1 MATMTSLS
9 PTAAGLRG
17 SADRLASAY
26 PPLLIQSER
35 IANAIVHGA
44 HGRRRTGPGSD
55 FWQYRP
61 YSPGDSISRID
72 WRKTARAGKT
82 LIRESEW
89 AATNTVF
96 VWASQT
102 VGMDF
107 RSELANVTKR
117 ERAAVLALTIA
128 TLAIRAGERVGV
140 LGWPQ
145 APGHTRLV
153 LRRMAAW
160 YSGEADESFMAQ
172 SLPPEVPLP
181 RHASCVLI
189 GDFLDPLDQ
198 LRTRFGNIA
207 DAGLRGHIVQVTDPA
222 EETLPYHGRTE
233 FIEMT
238 TGEKLV
244 TGRAETLRQDYIAA
258 FARHRDGLRQL
269 ARQLGWTFAVHHTD
283 QSPHPLLV
291 ALYSRLSQRSNISAL
306 SRTG

>member
-1 MATMTSLS
+1 MSS
-9 PTAAGLRG
+9 PFPSTAGLRG

-26 PPLLIQSER
+26 PPLLIQAER
-35 IANAIVHGA
+35 IANAVVHGA

-89 AATNTVF
+89 AATNTLF

-107 RSELANVTKR
+107 MSDLASTTKR
-117 ERAAVLALTIA
+117 ERAAVLALTVA

-160 YSGEADESFMAQ
+160 YSGEADKETMLQ
-172 SLPPEVPLP
+172 SLPPEVSLP

-189 GDFLDPLDQ
+189 GDFLDPLEQ
-198 LRTRFGNIA
+198 LRARLGDIA
-207 DAGLRGHIVQVTDPA
+207 DAGLHGHIVQVTDPA
-222 EETLPYHGRTE
+222 EESLPYHGRTE

-238 TGEKLV
+238 TGDKLV
-244 TGRAETLRQDYIAA
+244 AGRAETLKQDYIAA
-258 FARHRDGLRQL
+258 LARHREGLRQL
-269 ARQLGWTFAVHHTD
+269 ARQLGWTFIVHHTD
-283 QSPHPLLV
+283 QSPHPLLIS
-291 ALYSRLSQRSNISAL
+291 LYVRLSLRTSASTL
-306 SRTG
+306 VKAG

>member
-1 MATMTSLS
+1 MASMNSPS

-17 SADRLASAY
+17 SADQLASAY

-102 VGMDF
+102 AGMDF
-107 RSELANVTKR
+107 MSDMANTTKR
-117 ERAAVLALTIA
+117 ERAAVLAMTIA

-140 LGWPQ
+140 LGWQQ

-160 YSGEADESFMAQ
+160 YSGEADEKFMSQ
-172 SLPPEVPLP
+172 SLPPQVPLP

-189 GDFLDPLDQ
+189 GDFLDPLDK
-198 LRTRFGNIA
+198 LRARLGDIA
-207 DAGLRGHIVQVTDPA
+207 DAGLHGHIVQVTDPA

-233 FIEMT
+233 FIEMN

-244 TGRAETLRQDYIAA
+244 AGRAETLKQDYIAA
-258 FARHRDGLRQL
+258 LARHRDGLRQL

-291 ALYSRLSQRSNISAL
+291 ALYSRLSQRTGASAL
-306 SRTG
+306 IRSG

>member
-1 MATMTSLS
+1 MTSVL
-9 PTAAGLRG
+9 PDAAGLRG

-26 PPLLIQSER
+26 PSLLIQADR

-89 AATNTVF
+89 AATNTLF

-102 VGMDF
+102 AGMDF
-107 RSELANVTKR
+107 VSNLASTTKR
-117 ERAAVLALTIA
+117 ERAAVLALTVA

-160 YSGEADESFMAQ
+160 YAGEADQEARRQ
-172 SLPPEVPLP
+172 SLPPEVALP
-181 RHASCVLI
+181 RHASCVLF

-198 LRTRFGNIA
+198 LRSRLGDIA
-207 DAGLRGHIVQVTDPA
+207 DAGLHGHIVQITDPA
-222 EETLPYHGRTE
+222 EETLPYHGRTQ

-238 TGEKLV
+238 TGDKLIA
-244 TGRAETLRQDYIAA
+244 GRAETLRQDYIAA
-258 FARHRDGLRQL
+258 LARHREGLRQL
-269 ARQLGWTFAVHHTD
+269 ARQLGWTFVVHHTD
-283 QSPHPLLV
+283 QSPHPLL
-291 ALYSRLSQRSNISAL
+291 ASLYARLSQRTSDTAL
-306 SRTG
+306 VKAG

>member
-1 MATMTSLS
+1 MTSPT

-17 SADRLASAY
+17 SADQLASAY
-26 PPLLIQSER
+26 PPLLIQSQR
-35 IANAIVHGA
+35 IANAVVHGA

-89 AATNTVF
+89 AATNTLF
-96 VWASQT
+96 VWANQAI
-102 VGMDF
+102 GMDF
-107 RSELANVTKR
+107 VSELSTTTKR
-117 ERAAVLALTIA
+117 ERAAILAMTIA
-128 TLAIRAGERVGV
+128 TLAVQAGERVGV

-145 APGHTRLV
+145 ATGHTRLV

-160 YSGEADESFMAQ
+160 YSGEADESFLSQ
-172 SLPPEVPLP
+172 SLPPKVPLP

-189 GDFLDPLDQ
+189 GDFLDPLDK
-198 LRTRFGNIA
+198 LRARLGDIA
-207 DAGLRGHIVQVTDPA
+207 DAGLHGHIVQVTDPA

-238 TGEKLV
+238 TGQKLV
-244 TGRAETLRQDYIAA
+244 AGRAETLKQDYVAA
-258 FARHRDGLRQL
+258 LAAHRDGLRQL
-269 ARQLGWTFAVHHTD
+269 ARQLGWTFVVHHTD

-291 ALYSRLSQRSNISAL
+291 ALYARLSQRTDSSAL
-306 SRTG
+306 ARTG

>member
-1 MATMTSLS
+1 MASMNSPS

-17 SADRLASAY
+17 SADQRASAY
-26 PPLLIQSER
+26 PALLIQSER

-102 VGMDF
+102 AGMDF
-107 RSELANVTKR
+107 MSDMANTTKR
-117 ERAAVLALTIA
+117 ERAAVLAMTIA

-140 LGWPQ
+140 LGWQQ

-160 YSGEADESFMAQ
+160 YSGEADEKFMSQ
-172 SLPPEVPLP
+172 SLPPQVPLP

-189 GDFLDPLDQ
+189 GDFLDPLDK
-198 LRTRFGNIA
+198 LRARLGDIA
-207 DAGLRGHIVQVTDPA
+207 DAGLHGHIVQVTDPA

-233 FIEMT
+233 FIEMN

-244 TGRAETLRQDYIAA
+244 AGRAETLKQDYIAA
-258 FARHRDGLRQL
+258 LARHRDGLRQL

-291 ALYSRLSQRSNISAL
+291 ALYSRLSQRTGASAL
-306 SRTG
+306 IRSG

>member
-1 MATMTSLS
+1 MASMNSPS

-17 SADRLASAY
+17 SADQLASAY
-26 PPLLIQSER
+26 PALLIQSER

-102 VGMDF
+102 AGMDF
-107 RSELANVTKR
+107 MSDMANTTKR
-117 ERAAVLALTIA
+117 ERAAVLAMTIA

-140 LGWPQ
+140 LGWQQ

-160 YSGEADESFMAQ
+160 YSGEADEKFMSQ
-172 SLPPEVPLP
+172 SLPPQVPLP

-189 GDFLDPLDQ
+189 GDFLDPLDK
-198 LRTRFGNIA
+198 LRARLGDIA
-207 DAGLRGHIVQVTDPA
+207 DAGLHGHIVQVTDPA

-233 FIEMT
+233 FIEMN

-244 TGRAETLRQDYIAA
+244 AGRAETLKQDYIAA
-258 FARHRDGLRQL
+258 LARHRDGLRQL

-291 ALYSRLSQRSNISAL
+291 ALYSRLSQRAGASAL
-306 SRTG
+306 IRSG

>member
-1 MATMTSLS
+1 MTSAL
-9 PTAAGLRG
+9 PDAAGLRG
-17 SADRLASAY
+17 STDRLASAY
-26 PPLLIQSER
+26 PALLIQAER

-89 AATNTVF
+89 AATNTLF

-102 VGMDF
+102 AGMDF
-107 RSELANVTKR
+107 VSNLASTTKR
-117 ERAAVLALTIA
+117 ERAAVLALTVA

-160 YSGEADESFMAQ
+160 YAGEADEESIRQ
-172 SLPPEVPLP
+172 SLPPEVALP
-181 RHASCVLI
+181 RHASCVLF

-198 LRTRFGNIA
+198 LRSRLGDIA
-207 DAGLRGHIVQVTDPA
+207 DAGLHGHIVQITDPA
-222 EETLPYHGRTE
+222 EETLPYYGRTQ

-238 TGEKLV
+238 TGDKLIA
-244 TGRAETLRQDYIAA
+244 GRAETLRQDYVAA
-258 FARHRDGLRQL
+258 LARHREGLRQL
-269 ARQLGWTFAVHHTD
+269 ARQLGWTFVVHHTD

-291 ALYSRLSQRSNISAL
+291 SLYARLSQRTSDAAL
-306 SRTG
+306 VKAG

>member
-1 MATMTSLS
+1 MNSPS

-17 SADRLASAY
+17 SADQLASAY
-26 PPLLIQSER
+26 PALLIQSER

-102 VGMDF
+102 AGMDF
-107 RSELANVTKR
+107 MSDMANTTKR
-117 ERAAVLALTIA
+117 ERAAVLAMTIA

-140 LGWPQ
+140 LGWQQ

-160 YSGEADESFMAQ
+160 YSGEADEKFMSQ
-172 SLPPEVPLP
+172 SLPPQVPLP

-189 GDFLDPLDQ
+189 GDFLDPLDK
-198 LRTRFGNIA
+198 LRARLGDIA
-207 DAGLRGHIVQVTDPA
+207 DAGLHGHIVQVTDPA

-233 FIEMT
+233 FIEMN

-244 TGRAETLRQDYIAA
+244 AGRAETLKQDYIAA
-258 FARHRDGLRQL
+258 LARHRDGLRQL

-291 ALYSRLSQRSNISAL
+291 ALYSRLSQRAGASAL
-306 SRTG
+306 IRSG

>member
-1 MATMTSLS
+1 MTS
-9 PTAAGLRG
+9 PTPNAAGLRG

-26 PPLLIQSER
+26 PPLLIQAER

-61 YSPGDSISRID
+61 YSPGDSVSRID

-102 VGMDF
+102 AGMDF
-107 RSELANVTKR
+107 KSDLSSTTKR
-117 ERAAVLALTIA
+117 ERATVLALTVA
-128 TLAIRAGERVGV
+128 TLAVRAGERVGV

-145 APGHTRLV
+145 APDHTRLV

-160 YSGEADESFMAQ
+160 YSGEADSETLLQ

-198 LRTRFGNIA
+198 LRTRLGDIA
-207 DAGLRGHIVQVTDPA
+207 DAGLHGHIVQVTDPA
-222 EETLPYHGRTE
+222 EESLPYHGRTE
-233 FIEMT
+233 FIEIP
-238 TGEKLV
+238 TGAKLV
-244 TGRAETLRQDYIAA
+244 AGRAETLKQDYIAA
-258 FARHRDGLRQL
+258 LARHREGLRQL
-269 ARQLGWTFAVHHTD
+269 ARQLGWTFIVHHTD

-291 ALYSRLSQRSNISAL
+291 SLYTRLSQRTGLSAL
-306 SRTG
+306 VKAG

>member
-1 MATMTSLS
+1 MNSPS

-17 SADRLASAY
+17 SADQLASAY
-26 PPLLIQSER
+26 PALLIQSER

-102 VGMDF
+102 AGMDF
-107 RSELANVTKR
+107 MSDMANTTKR
-117 ERAAVLALTIA
+117 ERAAVLAMTIA

-140 LGWPQ
+140 LGWQQ

-160 YSGEADESFMAQ
+160 YSGEADEKFMSQ
-172 SLPPEVPLP
+172 SLPPQVPLP

-189 GDFLDPLDQ
+189 GDFLDPLDK
-198 LRTRFGNIA
+198 LRARLGDIA
-207 DAGLRGHIVQVTDPA
+207 DAGLHGHIVQVTDPA

-233 FIEMT
+233 FIEMN

-244 TGRAETLRQDYIAA
+244 AGRAETLKQDYIAA
-258 FARHRDGLRQL
+258 LARHRDGLRQL

-291 ALYSRLSQRSNISAL
+291 ALYSRLSQRTGASAL
-306 SRTG
+306 IRSG

>member
-1 MATMTSLS
+1 MTS
-9 PTAAGLRG
+9 PTPNAAGLRG

-26 PPLLIQSER
+26 PPLLIQAER

-61 YSPGDSISRID
+61 YSPGDSVSRID

-102 VGMDF
+102 AGMDF
-107 RSELANVTKR
+107 KSDLSSTTKR
-117 ERAAVLALTIA
+117 ERATVLALTVA
-128 TLAIRAGERVGV
+128 TLAVRAGERVGV

-160 YSGEADESFMAQ
+160 YSGEAASETLLQ

-198 LRTRFGNIA
+198 LRTRLGDIA
-207 DAGLRGHIVQVTDPA
+207 DAGLHGHIVQVTDPA

-233 FIEMT
+233 FIEIP
-238 TGEKLV
+238 TGAKLV
-244 TGRAETLRQDYIAA
+244 AGRAETLKQDYIAA
-258 FARHRDGLRQL
+258 LARHREGLRQL
-269 ARQLGWTFAVHHTD
+269 ARQLGWTFIVHHTD

-291 ALYSRLSQRSNISAL
+291 SLYTRLSQRTGLSAL
-306 SRTG
+306 VKAG

>member
-1 MATMTSLS
+1 MASMNSPS

-17 SADRLASAY
+17 SADQLASAY
-26 PPLLIQSER
+26 PALLIQSER

-102 VGMDF
+102 AGMDF
-107 RSELANVTKR
+107 MSDMANTTKR
-117 ERAAVLALTIA
+117 ERAAVLAMTIA

-140 LGWPQ
+140 LGWQQ

-160 YSGEADESFMAQ
+160 YSGEADEKFMSQ
-172 SLPPEVPLP
+172 SLPPQVPLP

-189 GDFLDPLDQ
+189 GDFLDPLDK
-198 LRTRFGNIA
+198 LRARLGDIA
-207 DAGLRGHIVQVTDPA
+207 DAGLHGHIVQVTDPA

-233 FIEMT
+233 FIEMN

-244 TGRAETLRQDYIAA
+244 AGRAETLKQDYIAA
-258 FARHRDGLRQL
+258 LARHRDGLRQL

-291 ALYSRLSQRSNISAL
+291 ALYSRLSQRTGASAL
-306 SRTG
+306 IRSG